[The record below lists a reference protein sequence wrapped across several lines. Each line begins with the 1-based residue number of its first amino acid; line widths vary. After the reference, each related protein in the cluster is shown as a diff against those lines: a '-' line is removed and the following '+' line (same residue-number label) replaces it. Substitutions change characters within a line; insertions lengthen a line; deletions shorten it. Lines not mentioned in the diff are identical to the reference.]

1 MDKRCCSGIS
11 LGHCSLAILF
21 CDQYI
26 YSNLDVLFLLF
37 LFNRWLELV
46 ELIKIV
52 CLSNEVRSFYGI
64 VNNGGTV
71 PVHTPVVWKLHIP
84 PRIHIFLCFLMND
97 KRLTREN
104 LCKRRNAY
112 DASY

>member
-1 MDKRCCSGIS
+1 MGCGLWLMSG
-11 LGHCSLAILF
+11 
-21 CDQYI
+21 
-26 YSNLDVLFLLF
+26 
-37 LFNRWLELV
+37 WLELV

-52 CLSNEVRSFYGI
+52 CLSDEVRYFYGI
-64 VNNGGTV
+64 VNNGGIV

-84 PRIHIFLCFLMND
+84 PRIHIFLCFLTND

-104 LCKRRNAY
+104 LCKRRNAN

>member
-1 MDKRCCSGIS
+1 MGKCALWLMHGMALIGYFIQTYCFYCFVQ
-11 LGHCSLAILF
+11 L
-21 CDQYI
+21 
-26 YSNLDVLFLLF
+26 
-37 LFNRWLELV
+37 WLELV